1 MRKKLAQ
8 IRIALREIKRDF
20 HSTGDAEFAKS
31 RLEADIIRN
40 VHSIEK
46 GLCLENPRK
55 GFGIAKISKLF
66 ELSEAYLSLKPADLD
81 CLYFIV
87 DGVSAYLD
95 FHSQIGFEN
104 DDIKKIRESNETLKK
119 KLPER
124 NEVYGGISTISVSD
138 MDFDMAEIEK
148 LFNTRHSVREF
159 SGESVD
165 DETIQKAIRLAQ
177 RCPSACNRQGVRI
190 YSVKG
195 DKFLSDIEQNLE
207 GVGGF
212 AQDVD
217 SFLVITGKQSAY
229 SIDEKNQFAV
239 SASIFA
245 GYLTLALHAYKVG
258 ACVIQRPLIPREYW
272 SKFRKKNQI
281 PEDEQIVMLIG
292 IGKYKETTKVPLS
305 KRFDVDKIYRKL
317 DK

>member
-1 MRKKLAQ
+1 MKKKLAH
-8 IRIALREIKRDF
+8 IRIALNELKRDF
-20 HSTGDAEFAKS
+20 NSTGNPEFAKS
-31 RLEADIIRN
+31 RIEADIIRN

-46 GLCLENPRK
+46 GLCLEKPRS
-55 GFGIAKISKLF
+55 GFGAAKISDLF
-66 ELSEAYLSLKPADLD
+66 SLAEKYLSLNPDDLE
-81 CLYFIV
+81 CLYFV
-87 DGVSAYLD
+87 LDGVETYLEY
-95 FHSQIGFEN
+95 HAKIGFEN
-104 DDIKKIRESNETLKK
+104 DTITGIKDKYEQLKS
-119 KLPER
+119 KLPQKTGEF
-124 NEVYGGISTISVSD
+124 GGIKTVSLSE
-138 MDFDMAEIEK
+138 MNFDMEDVEK
-148 LFNTRHSVREF
+148 LFNTRHSIREF

-165 DETIQKAIRLAQ
+165 EEDIKKAIALAQ

-195 DKFLSDIEQNLE
+195 DKFLADIEQNLE

-217 SFLVITGKQSAY
+217 RFLIITGKQSVY
-229 SIDEKNQFAV
+229 SVDEKNQFAV

-245 GYLTLALHAYKVG
+245 GYLTLALHAYKIG

-272 SKFRKKNQI
+272 SKFRRKNEI

-305 KRFDVDKIYRKL
+305 KRFEVEKIYRKL